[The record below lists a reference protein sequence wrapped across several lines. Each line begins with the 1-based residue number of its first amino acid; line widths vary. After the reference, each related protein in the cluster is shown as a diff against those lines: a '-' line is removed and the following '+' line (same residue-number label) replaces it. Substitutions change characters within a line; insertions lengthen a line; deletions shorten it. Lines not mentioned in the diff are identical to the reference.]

1 MPYNGTRNR
10 GTHAN
15 DIRGNVRCT
24 GMSAQGL
31 AGASAGIPRSAVSPR
46 MAGYTVIMLLVVH
59 VISHIDRSILG
70 ILLEP
75 IKADLGYS
83 DTQLGFLSGIAF
95 ALFYATLGIPAA
107 WLADRSNRRN
117 FVATACALWSVMTAA
132 CGAAQNFVQ
141 LALARIGVAVGEAG
155 AGPASVSIISSLYPR
170 ERRARALAVYA
181 LASSIGVLIG
191 HPIGG
196 TISDV
201 WGWRYAFLAV
211 GAPGLLIA
219 LLVRFTVPEP
229 PREISVEKHSDADS
243 MRAAL
248 GFIWRSKACR
258 YLMLGAAISAF
269 LAYGLGSWVPAYLMR
284 SHEMTASGVG
294 LNVSPITGVCGMLGG
309 LLGGQLADR
318 LGARNPMWASRMI
331 TIAKIIAFPLLLG
344 FFLLPQLGS
353 ALVAF
358 FLATFFGA
366 VYLGPTYA
374 MIQSVVPTSMRA
386 TAAAV
391 QLLII
396 NLIGLGLGPQLVGVL
411 SDLFRAEYGSESL
424 RMALAI
430 FACAHVPGAVLYW
443 IGGRHYRV
451 ELAQREAGVS
461 G

>member
-1 MPYNGTRNR
+1 MIARPSTDVHV
-10 GTHAN
+10 T
-15 DIRGNVRCT
+15 T
-24 GMSAQGL
+24 G
-31 AGASAGIPRSAVSPR
+31 VSPPL
-46 MAGYTVIMLLVVH
+46 AAYTVFMLLIVH

-117 FVATACALWSVMTAA
+117 FVAIACAFWSVMTAL

-141 LALARIGVAVGEAG
+141 LALARVGVAVGESG
-155 AGPASVSIISSLYPR
+155 AGPASVSIISSLYAR

-181 LASSIGVLIG
+181 MAASIGVLVG

-196 TISDV
+196 TIADT
-201 WGWRYAFLAV
+201 WGWRYAFVAV
-211 GAPGLLIA
+211 AAPGVLIA
-219 LLVRFTVPEP
+219 LIVRFTVPEP
-229 PREISVEKHSDADS
+229 HRQITTTKQDETQS

-248 GFIWRSKACR
+248 AFILRSKACR
-258 YLMLGAAISAF
+258 YLMFGAAISAF
-269 LAYGLGSWVPAYLMR
+269 LNYGLGSWVPAYLMR
-284 SHEMTASGVG
+284 SHDMSASGVG
-294 LNVSPITGVCGMLGG
+294 LNVSPITGVCGMIGG

-318 LGARNPMWASRMI
+318 LGARNPVWTARMI
-331 TIAKIIAFPLLLG
+331 TIAKLIAFPMLVG
-344 FFLLPQLGS
+344 FFLIPTLKS
-353 ALVAF
+353 ALFAY
-358 FLATFFGA
+358 FLAVFFGA

-374 MIQSVVPTSMRA
+374 MIQSVVPVTMRA

-411 SDLFRAEYGSESL
+411 SDALRAEYGNESL
-424 RMALAI
+424 RIALAV
-430 FACAHVPGAVLYW
+430 FATAHIPGALLYW
-443 IGGRHYRV
+443 IGGKHYRDEV
-451 ELAQREAGVS
+451 AKQET
-461 G
+461 